1 MTPEHWKGAGVLCLG
16 AVGVQLASA
25 SAFLNLVILT
35 SSLSSFP
42 TPVQPSQVENY
53 KNNPWKLDTSAGL
66 KDKSS
71 PVLMIFKL

>member
-1 MTPEHWKGAGVLCLG
+1 MTPEHWKGTGVLCLG

-53 KNNPWKLDTSAGL
+53 KNNPWSAVL